1 MTSTLRAALR
11 NRLRAAMRARDRQ
24 TTGAMRTVLAAL
36 ENAESVPVASS
47 GRTPVEMSEHVAGA
61 AAGVGAGEATRRVL
75 SPEDER
81 AVVEREIAEFRSAA
95 ALAEAGHHE
104 RCTELV
110 RIAEAVEEVLKG

>member
-1 MTSTLRAALR
+1 
-11 NRLRAAMRARDRQ
+11 
-24 TTGAMRTVLAAL
+24 MRTVLAAL

-75 SPEDER
+75 PPEDER
-81 AVVEREIAEFRSAA
+81 AVVEREIAELRSSAA